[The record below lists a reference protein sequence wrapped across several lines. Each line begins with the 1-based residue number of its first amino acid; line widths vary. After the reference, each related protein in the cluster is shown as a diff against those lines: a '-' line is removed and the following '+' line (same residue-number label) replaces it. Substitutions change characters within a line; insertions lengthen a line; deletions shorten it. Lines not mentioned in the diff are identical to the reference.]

1 MAENTKTSKDSSIT
15 LSELMLPSNSNFS
28 GKIHGGYILNLM
40 DQIAFACA
48 SKYSGKYCVTAS
60 INTVDFLNPIEV
72 GELVTL
78 KARVNYVGRTS
89 MTVGIRVTSENIKT
103 GETKHCNSSYFL
115 MVAKNEDGTNAEV
128 PKLKLTSKEGVR
140 RFIRSLNRLE
150 MKRKRKVD
158 FHKNEFSYE
167 EYKEEI
173 KKHNV
178 VIELTDK

>member
-1 MAENTKTSKDSSIT
+1 MAQKVKTSKESSVTIT
-15 LSELMLPSNSNFS
+15 ELMLPSNSNFS

-40 DQIAFACA
+40 DQIAFACS

-60 INTVDFLNPIEV
+60 INTVDFLSPVEV
-72 GELVTL
+72 GELLTL

-89 MTVGIRVTSENIKT
+89 MTVGIRVISENIKT
-103 GETKHCNSSYFL
+103 GEIKHCNSSYFL

-140 RFIRSLNRLE
+140 RFIRSLDRLE
-150 MKRKRKVD
+150 MKKKRKLD

-167 EYKEEI
+167 NYKDEI
-173 KKHNV
+173 TKHNV
-178 VIELTDK
+178 IIELDDE